1 MRFAAG
7 ILIKAEG
14 SSRAEPLWEYRVV
27 LVDADDAADA
37 ERKAYQFGRRGD
49 HAYVAVDGNEV
60 RWKFNAVHKV
70 QPIDPAE
77 EHDVAEVSSLFLRD
91 DEVKEHPGT
100 Y

>member
-1 MRFAAG
+1 MRFGAG

-14 SSRAEPLWEYRVV
+14 SSRGEPLWEYRVV
-27 LVDADDAADA
+27 LVKADDAVDA
-37 ERKAYQFGRRGD
+37 ERKAYRFGRSSD
-49 HAYVAVDGNEV
+49 HAYVAADGNEV

-77 EHDVAEVSSLFLRD
+77 DQEVAEVFSLFLRD
-91 DEVKEHPGT
+91 DEVRSILD